1 MSKGIRVSAIIAS
14 SVAIA
19 VAMLYFRVRHEA
31 MKESMSWSGPPVHH
45 DLDKFTDDTLRVLML
60 RDPLVWEEH
69 PRGTSGLEFEL
80 LQRFAKRRKM
90 TLAVVP
96 FDHPDSLL
104 KALWQGRGDLGA
116 AQFVQRKEWQGHFSI
131 SGSYMAVA
139 PILANPRERPSND
152 PKFTA
157 TDTAYFSEA
166 SPFAVMR
173 KKIGRQLNGT
183 DLLQSE
189 GTEDDLLIDLVLGK
203 RRGIVLSDL
212 RAKHEA
218 VRFPTI
224 EFREVSGPSQALC
237 FVTRSSSP
245 QLLKA
250 VNEWLMDEDERVVI
264 EHLAR
269 AYENSVPT
277 AGPLHA
283 RRIKGA
289 RADSISPFDDHFR
302 AHTSTGSWRWELL
315 AAMAWKETRFDSTV
329 SSHRG
334 AMGIMQF
341 MPRTAERLGL
351 DSTSTMDDHI
361 KAAVQYL
368 DRLDM
373 IWLRAVPDKEQRL
386 KFVLASY
393 NAGPGHII
401 DGQRLAEQLGLD
413 PKVWEG
419 NVEAAV
425 LLLAKPRFFLRPEM
439 KNGYC
444 KGSQVFHYVHGVLTV
459 YDQLCARPGGKTRRG
474 AIATAEQRP

>member
-1 MSKGIRVSAIIAS
+1 MSRRVRIAAIIAS
-14 SVAIA
+14 SVGIA
-19 VAMLYFRVRHEA
+19 VVMLYFRVRHQA
-31 MKESMSWSGPPVHH
+31 MTQHMPWSGPPFHH
-45 DLDKFTDDTLRVLML
+45 DLDKFKDDTLRVLML

-69 PRGTSGLEFEL
+69 QRGTAGLEFEL

-116 AQFVQRKEWQGHFSI
+116 AQFVYRKEWKRYFST
-131 SGSYMAVA
+131 SSPYMIVA
-139 PILANPRERPSND
+139 PVLAHPRGRPSND
-152 PKFTA
+152 PKVSA
-157 TDTAYFSEA
+157 TDTAVLCEA
-166 SPFAVMR
+166 SPFAFMEKVLAKRLDGPTM
-173 KKIGRQLNGT
+173 
-183 DLLQSE
+183 LLSV
-189 GTEDDLLIDLVLGK
+189 GTEDDLLTDLVRGK
-203 RRGIVLSDL
+203 RRGIILSDL

-218 VRFPTI
+218 VRFPVI
-224 EFREVSGPSQALC
+224 EFSGAIGPSQPLG
-237 FVTRSSSP
+237 FLTRASSP
-245 QLLKA
+245 LLLKA
-250 VNEWLMDEDERVVI
+250 VNDWLIDERENVAI
-264 EHLAR
+264 LHLIR
-269 AYENSVPT
+269 AYENVVPT
-277 AGPLHA
+277 PGPLHA

-289 RADSISPFDDHFR
+289 RADSISPFDDQFR
-302 AHTSTGSWRWELL
+302 AHTTTGSWRWELL

-329 SSHRG
+329 TSRSG

-351 DSTSTMDDHI
+351 DSASTMEDHI
-361 KAAVQYL
+361 KAAIQYL

-459 YDQLCARPGGKTRRG
+459 YDQLCARPGGKKRRG
-474 AIATAEQRP
+474 DIATAEQRP